1 MPALGC
7 FITDL
12 TFTLLKMRG
21 RTVLM
26 NRRNFLTNDASTTA
40 NPFLQGNFTP
50 VREEVTADDLTVI
63 GKLPPETD
71 GMFVRNGPNPQF
83 PPIKNYHVFEGDGML
98 HGVRIRG
105 GRASYRNRYVRTAGW
120 KAENAAG
127 KALYG
132 SFLDPLNVTALLRVL
147 RNLLKRAPL
156 IKNTANTAVVCHDG
170 RLLALWEG
178 GEPHEIRVPDL
189 DTVRPYTFGG
199 RLKHQFTAHPKVD
212 PATGEMLF
220 FGYSLFRPSVRYG
233 VVSAQGEIINTTA
246 IDIPRSVV
254 MHDFAITPRHTI
266 FVDTPLTAS
275 IKRMLRGQ
283 PLLKFEPELGA
294 RLGVLPRYGE
304 GRDTRWFEVSP
315 CYVFHTLNAYE
326 DGDEVILLACR
337 TEGFP
342 DAFFMPPSAQ
352 SGDGTPIGKEFAP
365 VMYRWR
371 LNMKTGMA
379 GEEAL
384 DDVPTDFPRVNEGF
398 VGSRTRYGYALNIH
412 EVNELFKYDFERG
425 RSERHGFGKGRFG
438 GEAVFVPRPEA
449 RAEDDGWLVTYVHD
463 EGDGTSELIVIEAR
477 DFGAP
482 PVARVIIPARVPYGF
497 HGAWIPGEMLAKV

>member
-1 MPALGC
+1 
-7 FITDL
+7 
-12 TFTLLKMRG
+12 MRA
-21 RTVLM
+21 
-26 NRRNFLTNDASTTA
+26 NRRGLSTGADPTAS
-40 NPFLQGNFTP
+40 NPFLRGNFAP
-50 VREEVTADDLTVI
+50 VREEVSADDLAVV
-63 GKLPPETD
+63 GELPPELD

-120 KAENAAG
+120 KAERAAG

-132 SFLDPLNVTALLRVL
+132 SFLDPLDAAALLRVL
-147 RNLLKRAPL
+147 RNSLIRAPL
-156 IKNTANTAVVCHDG
+156 IKNTANTALVCHDG

-189 DTVRPYTFGG
+189 DTACPYTFGG
-199 RLKHQFTAHPKVD
+199 RLKNQFTAHPKID

-220 FGYSLFRPSVRYG
+220 FGYSLFTPSVRYG
-233 VVSAQGEIINTTA
+233 VLSGRGEIVHTTA
-246 IDIPRSVV
+246 FEVPRPVV
-254 MHDFAITPRHTI
+254 MHDFAATPRHTI
-266 FVDTPLTAS
+266 FVDTPLTVS
-275 IKRMLRGQ
+275 VKRMLRGQ
-283 PLLKFEPELGA
+283 PLLKFEPGLGA

-304 GRDTRWFEVSP
+304 GRDTKWFEVSP

-342 DAFFMPPSAQ
+342 EAFFMPPGAKT
-352 SGDGTPIGKEFAP
+352 GDGTPIGKEFAP

-371 LNMKTGMA
+371 LNTKTGTA
-379 GEEAL
+379 REEAL
-384 DDVPTDFPRVNEGF
+384 DDAPADFPRVNEAL

-412 EVNELFKYDFERG
+412 KVNELFKYDFERG

-438 GEAVFVPRPEA
+438 GEAVFVPRPDA
-449 RAEDDGWLVTYVHD
+449 RAEDDGWLVTFVHD
-463 EGDGTSELIVIEAR
+463 EEDGASEMIVIEAG

-482 PVARVIIPARVPYGF
+482 PVARVRIPARVPYGF
-497 HGAWIPGEMLAKV
+497 HGAWIPGGLLSEG